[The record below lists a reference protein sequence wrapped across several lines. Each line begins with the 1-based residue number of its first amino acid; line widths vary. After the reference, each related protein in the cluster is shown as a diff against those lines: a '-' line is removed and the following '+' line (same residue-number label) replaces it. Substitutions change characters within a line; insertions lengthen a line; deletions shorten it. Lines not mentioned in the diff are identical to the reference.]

1 MAQADGAA
9 IHPSRIARPNH
20 VKSCKSCSAILLAAG
35 QSSRMGAFK
44 PLLPFGNKTVI
55 ECCIDYLREGGVE
68 TIVVVLGHRSDDL
81 REALEN
87 QDVSFAFNPDPTSEM
102 GASIA
107 AGIQQLPESGK
118 ATLIALTDHPAVPAT
133 VVKTLIAEWVK
144 GARIV
149 IPMWRHRGGH
159 PVLVDLSFKPEL
171 LTLSSSGGLR
181 TLFQNHRGA
190 VLRVE
195 VDSPFIARDMDTW
208 DDYRALHQEVTGEP
222 APEPPTD

>member
-1 MAQADGAA
+1 
-9 IHPSRIARPNH
+9 
-20 VKSCKSCSAILLAAG
+20 
-35 QSSRMGAFK
+35 MGAFK

-55 ECCIDYLREGGVE
+55 ECCIDYLREGGVD
-68 TIVVVLGHRSDDL
+68 VVVVVVGHRAHEIRARL
-81 REALEN
+81 NN
-87 QDVSFAFNPDPTSEM
+87 QPVSFAFNPDPNSEM

-107 AGIQQLPESGK
+107 AGIRELPASAK
-118 ATLIALTDHPAVPAT
+118 ATLIALTDHPAVPAN
-133 VVKTLIAEWVK
+133 VVKTLIEEWTK

-149 IPMWRHRGGH
+149 IPTWQDRGGH

-181 TLFQNHRGA
+181 ALFQNHRGD
-190 VLRVE
+190 VERIE

-222 APEPPTD
+222 APEPPTE